1 MEEKTTFD
9 LVYSSIELFI
19 KFWEVTVWPL
29 AVFISLLLFKS
40 QLRQILSSLS
50 RFKYGDFEADFDK
63 GLAQAEVSLAQT
75 NEQMDIPMNGID
87 NSYNYVLNK
96 INQLIEI
103 SPRSAVTEAWREVEA
118 STAMLIQA
126 HGYEPSN
133 VQMSKVFRGI
143 VYEQNLPASLY
154 EDYRRLMM
162 LRNQA
167 THKEE
172 FVLTENEA
180 ERYVKTT
187 IELASLIRS
196 LIPERK

>member
-1 MEEKTTFD
+1 MEGKTTFE
-9 LVYSSIELFI
+9 LIYCSIELFI
-19 KFWEVTVWPL
+19 NFWEVTVWPL
-29 AVFISLLLFKS
+29 VIFVSLLLFKR
-40 QLRQILSSLS
+40 QLRQLLPSLS

-63 GLAQAEVSLAQT
+63 DLAQAEVSLAQT
-75 NEQMDIPMNGID
+75 NEQMGIQTNGVG

-143 VYEQNLPASLY
+143 VYEQNLPVSLY

-167 THKEE
+167 IHKEE

-196 LIPERK
+196 LIPEKQ

>member
-1 MEEKTTFD
+1 MEGKTTFE
-9 LVYSSIELFI
+9 LIYCSIELFI
-19 KFWEVTVWPL
+19 NFWEVTVWPL
-29 AVFISLLLFKS
+29 VIFVSLLLFKR
-40 QLRQILSSLS
+40 QLRQLLPSLS

-63 GLAQAEVSLAQT
+63 DLAQAEVSLAQT
-75 NEQMDIPMNGID
+75 NEQMGIQTNGVG

-126 HGYEPSN
+126 YGYEPSN

-143 VYEQNLPASLY
+143 VYEQNLPVSLY

-167 THKEE
+167 IHKEE

-196 LIPERK
+196 LIPEKQ